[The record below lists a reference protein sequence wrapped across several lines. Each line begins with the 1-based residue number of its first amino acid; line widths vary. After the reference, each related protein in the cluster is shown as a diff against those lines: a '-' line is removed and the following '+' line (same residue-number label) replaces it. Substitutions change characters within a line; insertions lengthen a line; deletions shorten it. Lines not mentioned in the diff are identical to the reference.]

1 MRKLNALNK
10 EELLKVLNKN
20 NKLKEKVYD
29 DMYDNAN
36 FWNSEYLASWNN
48 QGIDYCIGYD
58 RGAYFHCTD
67 EEMFLDGLKK
77 AQKDYC
83 FLADEHNKTIKYAE
97 KLLSRMENL
106 DYNTKYYDN
115 NYDRLAERLTELINE
130 LEHECYTRFMS
141 EYEACFNNTYMEE
154 YYYEF
159 YLEARMDMNNE
170 DFYVDDDY
178 ILYEHIEYEKS
189 YQ

>member
-1 MRKLNALNK
+1 MRKLNTLNK

-20 NKLKEKVYD
+20 NKLREKVYD
-29 DMYDNAN
+29 DMYDNAD

-83 FLADEHNKTIKYAE
+83 FLADEYNKTIESAE
-97 KLLSRMENL
+97 DIINQMDNL
-106 DYNTKYYDN
+106 DCESKDYDK
-115 NYDRLAERLTELINE
+115 NYEQLTEKLTELINE

-141 EYEACFNNTYMEE
+141 EYEACFDDNYQEE
-154 YYYEF
+154 YFIEF
-159 YLEARMDMNNE
+159 YLEARMNIDNE
-170 DFYVDDDY
+170 DFYVDNNY